1 MEIFKLAYRN
11 LVGAGLRTWLSVGV
25 LSFIYVLV
33 IWHQGIFNG
42 MIRQASKD
50 YIQDEIGG
58 GQYWVDGY
66 DPFDPLTLDDGHAVI
81 PPAVEDLIKEDKAA
95 AVLIRQGTIYP
106 QGRVQSVLIKGI
118 PPKQKTLE
126 INTKVLGR
134 SDIGLPILIGPI
146 MASKN
151 DLKTGDVLSLRWRDA
166 NGTFDAA
173 DGEIVGI
180 LDTLVPSIDAG
191 QIWVDLNILQQMT
204 ALSNQATIVVV
215 DRSFSEI
222 ETMPPAAGWHFKGH
236 DVLLE
241 DLRNIV
247 ASKRIGGAVI
257 YVILL
262 FLAVLAIFDSQ
273 ILSIFRRRKEIGTL
287 MALGMVRS
295 RVVALFTLEGA
306 LHGVL
311 AAILAAIYGIPL
323 LIWSARVG
331 IPIPGSAEE
340 FGFALASRMFPV
352 YTAGLLIGTLF
363 FIMLTVTVV
372 SYLPSRKIS
381 HMSPTEALKGKGS
394 W

>member
-33 IWHQGIFNG
+33 IWHQGLFNG
-42 MIRQASKD
+42 MMQQASTD
-50 YIQDEIGG
+50 YINDEIGG

-81 PPAVEDLIKEDKAA
+81 PPAAQELIKADKAS

-118 PPKQKTLE
+118 FPEQKTLG
-126 INTKVLGR
+126 INTRALGR
-134 SDIGLPILIGPI
+134 RDVGLPILIGPI

-151 DLKTGDVLSLRWRDA
+151 DLKPGDTLSLRWRDT

-173 DGEIVGI
+173 DGEIVAI
-180 LDTLVPSIDAG
+180 MDTLVPSIDAG
-191 QIWVDLNILQQMT
+191 QIWVALNTLQKMT
-204 ALSNQATIVVV
+204 ALENQATMVVV
-215 DRSFSEI
+215 DQIFGRA
-222 ETMPPAAGWHFKGH
+222 ETMPVVQGWQFKGYN
-236 DVLLE
+236 VLLE
-241 DLRNIV
+241 DLRNLV
-247 ASKRIGGAVI
+247 ASKRIGGSVI

-295 RVVALFTLEGA
+295 RVVVLFTLEGA

-323 LIWSARVG
+323 LVWSARVG

-352 YTAGLLIGTLF
+352 YTAGLLIGTLT
-363 FIMLTVTVV
+363 FITLTVTVV
-372 SYLPSRKIS
+372 SYLPSRQIS
-381 HMSPTEALKGKGS
+381 RMSPTEALKGKRS
-394 W
+394 

>member
-1 MEIFKLAYRN
+1 MDILKLAYRN

-33 IWHQGIFNG
+33 IWHQGLFNG
-42 MIRQASKD
+42 MMQQASTD
-50 YIQDEIGG
+50 YINDEIGG

-66 DPFDPLTLDDGHAVI
+66 DPFDPLTLDDGHAAI
-81 PPAVEDLIKEDKAA
+81 PPAVEDLIKEDKAS

-118 PPKQKTLE
+118 FPEQKTLG
-126 INTKVLGR
+126 INTQALGR
-134 SDIGLPILIGPI
+134 SDSDLPILIGPI

-151 DLKTGDVLSLRWRDA
+151 DLKPGDILSLRWRDV

-173 DGEIVGI
+173 DGEIVDI
-180 LDTLVPSIDAG
+180 MDTLVPSIDAG
-191 QIWVDLNILQQMT
+191 QIWVDLNTLWKMT
-204 ALSNQATIVVV
+204 ALDNQATLVVV
-215 DRSFSEI
+215 DQAFARA
-222 ETMPPAAGWHFKGH
+222 ETMPVAPGWHFNGH

-241 DLRNIV
+241 DLRNLV
-247 ASKRIGGAVI
+247 ASKRIGGSVI

-323 LIWSARVG
+323 LVWSARVG
-331 IPIPGSAEE
+331 IPIPGSGEE
-340 FGFALASRMFPV
+340 FGFAIASRMFPV
-352 YTAGLLIGTLF
+352 YTAGLLIGTLSL
-363 FIMLTVTVV
+363 IMLTVTVV
-372 SYLPSRKIS
+372 SYLPSRQIS
-381 HMSPTEALKGKGS
+381 HMSPTEALKGKRS
-394 W
+394 

>member
-33 IWHQGIFNG
+33 IWHQGLFNG
-42 MIRQASKD
+42 MMQQASTD
-50 YIQDEIGG
+50 YINDEIGG
-58 GQYWVDGY
+58 GQYWVNGY
-66 DPFDPLTLDDGHAVI
+66 DPFDPLTLDDRHAVI
-81 PPAVEDLIKEDKAA
+81 PSAVEDLIKADKAS

-118 PPKQKTLE
+118 YPEQKTLG
-126 INTKVLGR
+126 INTQALSR
-134 SDIGLPILIGPI
+134 SDIDLPILIGPI

-151 DLKTGDVLSLRWRDA
+151 DLKPGDILSLRWRDV

-180 LDTLVPSIDAG
+180 MDTLVPSIDAG
-191 QIWVDLNILQQMT
+191 QIWVDLNTLRKMT
-204 ALSNQATIVVV
+204 ALDNQATLVVV
-215 DRSFSEI
+215 DQAFSRA
-222 ETMPPAAGWHFKGH
+222 ETMPVAPGWHFNGH
-236 DVLLE
+236 NVLLE
-241 DLRNIV
+241 DLRNLV
-247 ASKRIGGAVI
+247 ASKRIGGSVI

-323 LIWSARVG
+323 LVWSARVG

-352 YTAGLLIGTLF
+352 YTAGLLIGTLSL
-363 FIMLTVTVV
+363 IMLTVTVV
-372 SYLPSRKIS
+372 SYLPSRQIS
-381 HMSPTEALKGKGS
+381 HMSPTEALKGKRS
-394 W
+394 